1 MFKTIIYTKTNA
13 RRREVMEE
21 LYSQVKPIFA
31 DGLIDISR
39 LDWEIETPFFS
50 VQAHVYNG
58 MERERGCRCDL
69 IVLDDDIVLT
79 EEDKDYANH
88 ITHLSGN
95 KYPVVYYRGYK
106 HAPVEKFVGVENT
119 ANLALEYYREDE
131 RVKVGLVARE
141 TRALE
146 DFSPK
151 TQEF

>member
-50 VQAHVYNG
+50 VRAHVYNG

>member
-1 MFKTIIYTKTNA
+1 MK
-13 RRREVMEE
+13 E

>member
-1 MFKTIIYTKTNA
+1 MFKTIIYAKSNA
-13 RRREVMEE
+13 RQKEIMEE
-21 LYSQVKPIFA
+21 LYSQIKPLLA
-31 DGLIDISR
+31 EGMIDISR
-39 LDWEIETPFFS
+39 LFYEIETPFFI
-50 VQAHVYNG
+50 VRTHKYDG
-58 MERERGCRCDL
+58 MKRERGFRCDL

-79 EEDKDYANH
+79 EEDKDYADH

-151 TQEF
+151 TQEL